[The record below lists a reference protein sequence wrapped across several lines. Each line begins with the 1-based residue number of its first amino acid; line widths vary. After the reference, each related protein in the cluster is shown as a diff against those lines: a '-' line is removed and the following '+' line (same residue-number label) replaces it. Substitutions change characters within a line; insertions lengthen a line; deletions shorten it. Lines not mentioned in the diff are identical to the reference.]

1 MELLQF
7 RLQLREAQDL
17 LGIPSKD
24 DSRLVLLRARAF
36 AGLRR
41 ADDAFGEYQRALKL
55 APNDPLIRLE
65 AHRNSGFYRVTHG
78 CYSLAAEE
86 YAKAKELAPNDSNL
100 WYFQAIAL
108 LAGGKLD
115 AYRNTCQDMV
125 RQFNDTTSAMDAS
138 SVIMVCV
145 CRPDVVEDW
154 QPLQPLTELA
164 STYVS
169 DSPRLLAA
177 AQYRAGDYQAAV
189 DTFQRVE
196 RLHRPRAFDLF
207 FLAMCHQRLGHQ
219 EQAEQRLREA
229 EDWIKEANRS
239 AQSKVSPFVEQ
250 AAWGSWTE
258 RPATRELQREA
269 VALIQP

>member
-1 MELLQF
+1 MEWLQF

-17 LGIPSKD
+17 LGIPVED
-24 DSRLVLLRARAF
+24 DPRLVLLRARAL

-41 ADDAFGEYQRALKL
+41 AHDAFGEYQRAIKL

-65 AHRNSGFYRVTHG
+65 AHRNSGFYRVTRG
-78 CYSLAAEE
+78 RYSLAAEE

-100 WYFQAIAL
+100 WYFQAIAQ
-108 LAGGKLD
+108 LASGKLD
-115 AYRNTCQDMV
+115 AYRNTCQDMI
-125 RQFNDTTSAMDAS
+125 RQFINTTSAMDAS
-138 SVIMVCV
+138 SVIMVCI
-145 CRPDVVEDW
+145 CRPDVIEDW
-154 QPLQPLTELA
+154 QPLLPLTELA

-189 DTFQRVE
+189 DTYQRVAH
-196 RLHRPRAFDLF
+196 LHRLRAFDLF
-207 FLAMCHQRLGHQ
+207 FLAMSHQRLGQQ

-250 AAWGSWTE
+250 ATWGSWTE
-258 RPATRELQREA
+258 RPETSELRREA
-269 VALIQP
+269 VALIRP